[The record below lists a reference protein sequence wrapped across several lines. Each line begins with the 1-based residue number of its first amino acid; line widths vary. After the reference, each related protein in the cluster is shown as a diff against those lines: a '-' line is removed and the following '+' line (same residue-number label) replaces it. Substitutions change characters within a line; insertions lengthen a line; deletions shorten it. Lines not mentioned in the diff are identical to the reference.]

1 MPQSAPFLH
10 NGSVPNLWELLKKP
24 EDRVT
29 SFHVGS
35 WEMDPVNVGFV
46 TDAGPDTSELDTSIP
61 GNSNS
66 GHDYGTD
73 LSDTEKRE
81 LIEYIKRL

>member
-1 MPQSAPFLH
+1 MA
-10 NGSVPNLWELLKKP
+10 NLWELINKP
-24 EDRVT
+24 EQRLT

-46 TDAGPDTSELDTSIP
+46 TDAGPATSKFVTSIRA
-61 GNSNS
+61 NSNS

-81 LIEYIKRL
+81 VIEYIKTL